1 MKKSITRLIL
11 LLAFPL
17 SGVFAQQPTNRL
29 DALDLQQF
37 ELPNG
42 EPGNHVQA
50 IVQDRYGFMWF
61 GSQYGLHRW
70 DGNQFRTYL
79 HDPNNPRSI
88 SSDYIECIMC
98 ASDGS
103 LWIGT
108 WGSGLNRYD
117 PSTNRFTRYYANR
130 REGLSDN
137 AISAIAEDKDGFI
150 WVGTMGGLDRLDP
163 RTGDIVRY
171 QNIPND
177 KRSLSCNQ
185 VRSLLVDSDGTLWVG
200 TGFFFDGDDAGGLNR
215 FRPETNDFDRFL
227 SKKNDPTTLIHNEV
241 RAIYEDKKGQL
252 WVGTDGNGLHRMDKA
267 SGTFKRFKNEGD
279 ENSLSIPKGN
289 ANWRSQVTFLFEDK
303 DGLIW
308 IGNWAGGIKCY
319 DPATGQARIYNTDGK
334 KGSYLLEN
342 NAWAGFQSKDGVRW
356 FSTASD
362 GARVYRTAGKRGMF
376 NAVYLPTKTDAVKS
390 ICEDGQR
397 NLLISTQE
405 NLFGK
410 LDSDQPNLLP
420 EYQLEE
426 EVALA
431 GSEKIVKGASGKIWG
446 MKANGG
452 LVCYDPLRQQAKQ
465 FTHQKHDPTSL
476 PAAPLRDILPDK
488 KGNLWLAT
496 YGAGLVFFDGK
507 SEQFT
512 ALRSKKGDPNSLPHD
527 YTGKLFMDNDGALW
541 VTGGGKDATKTPFFI
556 TRFAPASQQF
566 TRYKINDVPEGSNFW
581 QSPPAQD
588 EQGFIWVCLDAGL
601 LKLNPETGECGFFD
615 QNRFGTKGGHLKGMT
630 MDNDGR
636 LWVLSDKLLAFDPVR
651 ETVFSYGGASGL
663 SALPFEQDAIFK
675 NEEGLV
681 FVGGRSGLHFFD
693 PRQLDSLNMT
703 PPTVRITG
711 FELLDA
717 DGPESRYDAAM
728 GQLAPLKLKHDENVF
743 TFSFSALD
751 FNDPDLNRLEF
762 KLENFDDD
770 WRVAGQDLKATY
782 VKVPPGTYQF
792 RVRGANSYGVWGKET
807 SVVVTISPPWWLTW
821 WAWSL
826 YAFLVAAAIF
836 MAYRLLLNRRME
848 RQETLRLKELDNAKN
863 RLFANITHEFR
874 TPLTIILGMAENGKM
889 EIEKLKKLEIEHGTT
904 TEDRTPISNFLISN
918 FDLIER
924 NGTNLLGLVNQMLEL
939 SKLENGAE
947 RLNLTQGDVV
957 GYLKFVTNNFHSM
970 ATDKQLGL
978 HFLSDLDELVMEYDA
993 EKLQRVL
1000 SNLLSNALK
1009 FTPAGG
1015 NVYVTV
1021 NATRDLTNF
1030 ENLSNLTIKVRDTG
1044 PGIPAEKL
1052 PKIFDRFFQGTESAQ
1067 YQGSGIGLALT
1078 KEFVKLMGGDISARS
1093 RAGEGAEF
1101 VVALPIADCGLRI
1114 ADWQALQ
1121 AAPVSV
1127 EAKEDLVK
1135 EQIVDEELQVALSPL
1150 TILPIGENIEG
1161 VSPNENDLPLLL
1173 LIEDNPDVMTYLKT
1187 CLSSNYRVVSAVNGQ
1202 EGVEL
1207 ATQQIPDLV
1216 VTDVMMPV
1224 MNGYEVC
1231 RFLKNDERTS
1241 HVPVIMLTA
1250 KVGFESRIEGLE
1262 QGADAYLAK
1271 PFHREELLLQ
1281 IRNLLE
1287 TRRRL
1292 QRHYR
1297 SVAGIGGEHFPL
1309 KLTKNPAPEM
1319 KESEDYFVRKVRR
1332 AVEAHLDDAEFNV
1345 EGLCKEI
1352 GMSHSHLHRK
1362 LSALTG
1368 CSATKFIR
1376 NIRLAK
1382 AKELLE
1388 NPALTITSVAFDSG
1402 FNDPGYFGRV
1412 FKQEFGMTPVEWRDR
1427 LAGVEN

>member
-1 MKKSITRLIL
+1 MKNSISRLFL
-11 LLAFPL
+11 LLLFPI
-17 SGVFAQQPTNRL
+17 SGVIAQQPTNRL

-50 IVQDRYGFMWF
+50 IMQDRYGYMWF

-88 SSDYIECIMC
+88 SGDYIECIFP

-103 LWIGT
+103 LWVGT
-108 WGSGLNRYD
+108 WGSGLSHYD

-130 REGLSDN
+130 RDGLSDN
-137 AISAIAEDKDGFI
+137 AISAIAEDEDGFI
-150 WVGTMGGLDRLDP
+150 WVGTMDGLDRLNP

-171 QNIPND
+171 QNIPQD
-177 KRSLSCNQ
+177 KNSLSCNQ
-185 VRSLLVDSDGTLWVG
+185 VRSLLIDSEGTLWVG

-227 SKKNDPTTLIHNEV
+227 NKKNDPTSLINNEV
-241 RAIYEDKKGQL
+241 RAIYEDKKGHL
-252 WVGTDGNGLHRMDKA
+252 WIGTDGNGLHRMDKA
-267 SGTFKRFKNEGD
+267 NGTFKRFRNEGD
-279 ENSLSIPKGN
+279 ENTLSIPKGN
-289 ANWRSQVTFLFEDK
+289 INWRSQVTFILEDK
-303 DGLIW
+303 EGLIW

-319 DPATGQARIYNTDGK
+319 DPETGQARIYSANGK

-397 NLLISTQE
+397 NILFSTQE
-405 NLFGK
+405 NLLGK
-410 LDSDQPNLLP
+410 LSTQPP
-420 EYQLEE
+420 GTSGGPAYSEQDA
-426 EVALA
+426 ALA
-431 GSEKIVKGASGKIWG
+431 GSDKLVRDEQGLIWG
-446 MKANGG
+446 MKPVGG
-452 LVCYDPLRQQAKQ
+452 LTCYDPVKKSSKRFVHQASN
-465 FTHQKHDPTSL
+465 PNSL
-476 PAAPLRDILPDK
+476 PSAPVLDVLPDK

-496 YGAGLVFFDGK
+496 FGNGLVFFDQK
-507 SEQFT
+507 TERFT
-512 ALRSKKGDPNSLPHD
+512 ALRSKRGDTNSLPHD
-527 YTGKLFMDNDGALW
+527 YTRKLFMDGQGFIW
-541 VTGGGKDATKTPFFI
+541 VTGGGKDKDDTPFFI
-556 TRFAPASQQF
+556 TRFDPATKAF
-566 TRYKINDVPEGSNFW
+566 TRYQINGIPDYTKLW
-581 QSPPAQD
+581 QSTPTQD
-588 EQGFIWVCLDAGL
+588 KAGNIWVCLDAGL
-601 LKLNPETGECGFFD
+601 LKLSPESGKCDFFD
-615 QNRFGTKGGHLKGMT
+615 QKRLGQKGSRLKGMVA
-630 MDNDGR
+630 DNDGR
-636 LWVLSDKLLAFDPVR
+636 LWVLSDKLLAFDPVK
-651 ETVFSYGGASGL
+651 ETVFSYGVGSGL
-663 SALPFEQDAIFK
+663 NALPFEQDAIYK
-675 NEEGLV
+675 TERGEIYL
-681 FVGGRSGLHFFD
+681 GGRNGMHFFD
-693 PRQLDSLNMT
+693 PRQLDSLNLT
-703 PPTVRITG
+703 PPAVRITG
-711 FELLDA
+711 FELLDS

-728 GQLAPLKLKHDENVF
+728 GQLTPLELKHDENVF

-751 FNDPDLNRLEF
+751 FNDPDANRLEF
-762 KLENFDDD
+762 MLEDFDDD

-807 SVVVTISPPWWLTW
+807 AVVVVISPPWWMTW

-836 MAYRLLLNRRME
+836 MAYRFLLNRRME

-874 TPLTIILGMAENGKM
+874 TPLTIILGMAEQLKLGKM
-889 EIEKLKKLEIEHGTT
+889 ANIGEG
-904 TEDRTPISNFLISN
+904 
-918 FDLIER
+918 FDIIQR
-924 NGTNLLGLVNQMLEL
+924 NGQNLLGLVNQMLEL
-939 SKLENGAE
+939 AKLEDGAAH
-947 RLNLTQGDVV
+947 LNLQQGDVV
-957 GYLKFVTNNFHSM
+957 GYLKYVTNNFHSM

-978 HFLSDLDELVMEYDA
+978 HFLSDLDERVMEYDA
-993 EKLQRVL
+993 DKLQRVL

-1015 NVYVTV
+1015 NIYVSIAEQQNVQDASPT
-1021 NATRDLTNF
+1021 L
-1030 ENLSNLTIKVRDTG
+1030 LIKVRDTG
-1044 PGIPAEKL
+1044 PGISADKL
-1052 PKIFDRFFQGTESAQ
+1052 PHIFDRFFQATESAQ

-1078 KEFVKLMGGDISARS
+1078 KEFVKLMGGEIVARS
-1093 RAGEGAEF
+1093 RNGEGAEF
-1101 VVALPIADCGLRI
+1101 VVSLPLKDFGLGIADFGLM
-1114 ADWQALQ
+1114 AQV

-1127 EAKEDLVK
+1127 ETKEDLV
-1135 EQIVDEELQVALSPL
+1135 VEETGDGELENALLPL
-1150 TILPIGENIEG
+1150 TILPLGEIIGG
-1161 VSPNENDLPLLL
+1161 VEKTSGDDDSLPLLL

-1216 VTDVMMPV
+1216 VSDVMMPV

-1250 KVGFESRIEGLE
+1250 KVGFESRLEGLE

-1309 KLTKNPAPEM
+1309 KLSKPVAPEM

-1352 GMSHSHLHRK
+1352 SMSHSHLHRK

-1388 NPALTITSVAFDSG
+1388 NQHLTITSVAFDAG

-1427 LAGVEN
+1427 MAGVEN